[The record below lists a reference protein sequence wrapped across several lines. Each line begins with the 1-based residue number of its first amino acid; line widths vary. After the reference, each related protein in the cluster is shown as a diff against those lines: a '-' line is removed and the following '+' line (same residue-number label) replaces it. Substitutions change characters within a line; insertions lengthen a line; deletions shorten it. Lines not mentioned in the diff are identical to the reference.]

1 MILDVGRVCMK
12 VKGKNAGNYCVIVE
26 KPEKNMVTIE
36 GRDIEK
42 TKVNILHIEPMPT
55 ILKIGKSAKRDEII
69 KALEKEGY

>member
-55 ILKIGKSAKRDEII
+55 ILKIGKSAKKDEIT